1 MSRFSP
7 GSPPVTTL
15 AAAITGAATS
25 LTVPSGSHAAMDG
38 PERVILG
45 SIELVDV
52 LSVAAG
58 SPETWTVA
66 RGVDTTAAQPHDVG
80 TVVERVYTLDEVIYH
95 PQAITTN
102 VPTGNSVTYT
112 PDAGIKY
119 HFLQLG
125 GSTKLTIN
133 APTGVNVQP
142 GQELRLLFII
152 GGTALSTQP
161 AFAGAY
167 WRSPAF
173 SASLTANTASSIS
186 FTYRGG
192 GLSATNAWVRIN

>member
-1 MSRFSP
+1 MSRFIP

-15 AAAITGAATS
+15 AAAITDTATT
-25 LTVPSGSHAAMDG
+25 LAVPSGAHIAMDR

-45 SIELVDV
+45 SAELVDV
-52 LSVAAG
+52 LSVATG
-58 SPETWTVA
+58 TPETWTITRAVGTTVA
-66 RGVDTTAAQPHDVG
+66 QAHDAG

-95 PQAITTN
+95 PGGLSLTL
-102 VPTGNSVTYT
+102 GSTYT
-112 PDAGIKY
+112 PDADIKY

-142 GQELRLLFII
+142 GQELRLLFLINA
-152 GGTALSTQP
+152 TALSTQP

-186 FTYRGG
+186 FVYRGG